1 MERGVNIAED
11 ETAASASSMFFPF
24 FWVKLG
30 SLGKGRRKYEVRRAE
45 VRVRE
50 WRHSRYGE
58 ETSVGI
64 RCEIRKQWKGVM
76 KI

>member
-1 MERGVNIAED
+1 MRG
-11 ETAASASSMFFPF
+11 
-24 FWVKLG
+24 
-30 SLGKGRRKYEVRRAE
+30 AE

-64 RCEIRKQWKGVM
+64 RCEIRINKATLERGDEIM
-76 KI
+76 KK